1 MYMSTIWPVLGADSF
16 VLDNNKVGAL
26 YIESFEITK

>member
-1 MYMSTIWPVLGADSF
+1 LGADSF
-16 VLDNNKVGAL
+16 ELDNNKVGAL